1 MASFSIPLTGL
12 QADST
17 ALNTIAND
25 LSNMNTTAF
34 KSQTTNFSDLFYQQ
48 VGSTAGGD
56 PIQVGAG
63 VQVASNAT
71 SYTEGPITS
80 TGNNNDVAL
89 NGSGFFVVETA
100 NGGYQYTRA
109 GDFSTDANGD
119 LVTSNNFNVMGYPA
133 TNGVANTNGAVT
145 AINIPVGVVQEPQA
159 TQNIS
164 ITANLDSVSATGD
177 QFPAQLTVYDS
188 LGASHVATITY
199 TQTGLDTWNYSAA
212 LPAGD
217 FTSGTSTPVTGTM
230 TFNSTGNLISVQ
242 PTGAAAPS
250 AVGTATGDVSS
261 IPLSFSGLSDGVSN
275 LNMSWNL
282 LGSNGKPTISQVDTA
297 SAVGAT
303 NQDGYASGT
312 YESFAVG
319 ANGTV
324 TASYTN
330 GQTEVIGQLA
340 VANVTNAQGLN
351 LQGNGDYA
359 TTTASGSAVMG
370 VAGQGGLG
378 TMQDEALEGS
388 NVNISQEFSNLIVAQ
403 RAFEANAK
411 SVTTFDTVTQDT
423 INLIH

>member
-133 TNGVANTNGAVT
+133 TNGVANTNGAVA

>member
-1 MASFSIPLTGL
+1 
-12 QADST
+12 
-17 ALNTIAND
+17 
-25 LSNMNTTAF
+25 
-34 KSQTTNFSDLFYQQ
+34 
-48 VGSTAGGD
+48 
-56 PIQVGAG
+56 
-63 VQVASNAT
+63 
-71 SYTEGPITS
+71 
-80 TGNNNDVAL
+80 
-89 NGSGFFVVETA
+89 
-100 NGGYQYTRA
+100 
-109 GDFSTDANGD
+109 
-119 LVTSNNFNVMGYPA
+119 
-133 TNGVANTNGAVT
+133 
-145 AINIPVGVVQEPQA
+145 
-159 TQNIS
+159 
-164 ITANLDSVSATGD
+164 
-177 QFPAQLTVYDS
+177 
-188 LGASHVATITY
+188 
-199 TQTGLDTWNYSAA
+199 
-212 LPAGD
+212 
-217 FTSGTSTPVTGTM
+217 
-230 TFNSTGNLISVQ
+230 
-242 PTGAAAPS
+242 
-250 AVGTATGDVSS
+250 
-261 IPLSFSGLSDGVSN
+261 
-275 LNMSWNL
+275 
-282 LGSNGKPTISQVDTA
+282 
-297 SAVGAT
+297 VGAT